1 MGRGSVLR
9 PFRFVG
15 LQRSRRTLDHRS
27 AFAYYDCLMSSV
39 KNVVRTP
46 KATVAEGF
54 GGEPYSIVAHFLG
67 GAVSFCLAA
76 DGEPVEQIFTMSSSF
91 GGSKAAI
98 VLNMAFCLT
107 SVFPDINPLGSTIR
121 SVRQEEI
128 TVPLRSM
135 VTTSGGA
142 PR

>member
-1 MGRGSVLR
+1 ML
-9 PFRFVG
+9 
-15 LQRSRRTLDHRS
+15 
-27 AFAYYDCLMSSV
+27 
-39 KNVVRTP
+39 N
-46 KATVAEGF
+46 ATVAKSIDD
-54 GGEPYSIVAHFLG
+54 EPYSIIALFLEGVVAI
-67 GAVSFCLAA
+67 CLATS
-76 DGEPVEQIFTMSSSF
+76 GEPVKRIFTMSSSF

-128 TVPLRSM
+128 TVPLLRWARPA
-135 VTTSGGA
+135 GA